1 MGTGINGA
9 EFMVLLLLAIVL
21 IGPEKLP
28 ELAQQLGRLTREL
41 KALATGA
48 RARVREELG
57 PEFDD
62 MDLSVL
68 DPRQYDPRRIV
79 REALMDDEPPARPGG
94 RPARPRADRRP
105 RPAITPVS
113 AAPTASA
120 APPSLAT
127 VAGAGV
133 AGAAGAAG
141 AAAAAPSGSAAPH
154 GSTAVAADD
163 LASDST
169 QAPTAAVGA
178 PGQHGAGGS
187 TAVSAAHPPATAPAA
202 PAAPATPAT
211 STTSSGGAT
220 GQASASTSA
229 PRRPIRSP
237 RDIVARTRGVVPAA
251 ESPAV
256 LAALGGMAADAA
268 SDRAPGD
275 AVSTPAPA
283 PDAEAAQAQP
293 AGAGASGTPEP
304 AGDPGGSAGEP
315 AYVVPYD
322 DEAT

>member
-133 AGAAGAAG
+133 AGAAGAA
-141 AAAAAPSGSAAPH
+141 AAAPSGSAAPH

-229 PRRPIRSP
+229 PRRPIQSP

-283 PDAEAAQAQP
+283 PGETAAA
-293 AGAGASGTPEP
+293 GTPEP